1 MANKSKIVTI
11 PLVGDL
17 NLSQNKLDTIPIG
30 DSGYLE
36 NDGVIYGNTLAP
48 IFQSKSDND
57 AEYYTKDGERV
68 EITNHNIVIDN
79 DEKMSFSHYQ
89 LKEEKLPVRDLLSYE
104 SGAYTRADESSLY
117 VKVHNA
123 DDEHSFDF
131 SDNHIASVLT
141 ARSIYNVGAI
151 VLYINTNRK
160 YILSYWDATGQ
171 LAYKQLPWTEVNTP
185 LLTWHKKTDSLY
197 FISAFSDS
205 GADFQGT
212 AYSYGLTADGQN
224 SEFKSLAFF
233 PSSDSTETVSTSVS
247 YYYKDFLRNV
257 YQEPIATSEPIEG
270 TQDPNM
276 VINQR
281 YTLAMPS
288 DVNWVNPCGI
298 EIKIYYTSAMKK
310 EVVSGLETFMGSS
323 FQEILE
329 TDISSLTEDSITD
342 LPYLYDITTNQ
353 YSNFGNYYMQN
364 DRNFTVLAGSTW
376 LDRALDTLSITSKI
390 NGRVR
395 TTLNIPGGQRF
406 RGWTPNN
413 VPPLLYMDGMNTDKK
428 AAGFLWADVR
438 WTSAGTIQH
447 KRFKLFPQNNPD
459 GDGRYH
465 KGWDYTAIYKPD
477 IDEVVTE
484 ETRTLITAT
493 KNSEI
498 PVYSLITP
506 NAFLDDGTLI
516 CTKVPANVDDDTHF
530 RTGKFSFV
538 AAVDSYEEDVS
549 AWFVHFNT
557 PTASSLYLGMAE
569 DTSHAYPYSFI
580 SRTISIDKNFF
591 RYALHTKGFEPLDAS
606 EIKAD
611 ETVIM
616 YDSGFGKITA
626 NSGYYTGSGSLSNGS
641 LYQAG
646 NYRVLYNN
654 NIISN
659 ISYGNGDNIG
669 TLLCDWNIIDEI
681 LSINSDGI
689 VIRDSFGNVIKYSDE
704 LIPNSGKP
712 EYKII
717 NDRFIVLNT
726 ISYYNCYD
734 LKNRQKLHY
743 ASDYNNRFLMGYQPF
758 DSFRVGPDNNYMFE
772 RNTLIETAIEGSAQN
787 ANYEIT
793 NSPISS
799 YKLEPEVIANVWMR
813 TNPIMLKSETTQA
826 VDIYFSMNAATAV
839 YFTSYVN
846 GVYVRD
852 PSLESAYLP
861 LGVVYNPNIF
871 TKIIETYLLDA
882 FAVNE
887 KNKTAYPLNKYNG
900 QLFLSY
906 KMLNGLENAE
916 NMFCI
921 QTLVYMISQDKIWEV
936 YYDNGSLSNLQAIAP
951 IKGLKY
957 LGCLPTAAIF
967 WSPKDRTFW
976 SFTGDAI
983 LRKIIQA
990 NEISTI
996 YGSWYDTATQYL
1008 YVGTNIG
1015 LLCLNDVNNFLL
1027 RDLKKVTDMW
1037 FFDTYSILKNVTGT
1051 LADPIKNDW
1060 KISFI
1065 PGVLNVDS
1073 YMHLTT
1079 KWFGSTENYK
1089 TRFDCIYFR
1098 ISKPDLDVTPKF
1110 TITSTTMT
1118 DISTESDTK
1127 TIEPTFDEDT
1137 DTAYIRY
1144 QQPYQRAVA
1153 TKYTINT
1160 NCPLISW
1167 SIGFEPLDENGSL
1180 STINI

>member
-1 MANKSKIVTI
+1 MANKSKIVTT

-30 DSGYLE
+30 DSGYLR
-36 NDGVIYGNTLAP
+36 NDGVIYGNTLSP
-48 IFQSKSDND
+48 IYQSMSNYD
-57 AEYYTKDGERV
+57 AEYYTKDGQRV
-68 EITNHNIVIDN
+68 EITNHNLVIDN
-79 DEKMSFSHYQ
+79 DEKMSFNHFQ
-89 LKEEKLPVRDLLSYE
+89 LKEEKLPVNDLLSYE
-104 SGAYTRADESSLY
+104 GGAYTRADESSLY
-117 VKVHNA
+117 IKVHNA

-131 SDNHIASVLT
+131 SDYNIASVLT

-171 LAYKQLPWTEVNTP
+171 LAFKQLSWTEVNTP
-185 LLTWHKKTDSLY
+185 LLTWFEKADNLY

-205 GADFQGT
+205 GADFQGS
-212 AYSYGLTADGQN
+212 ANSYGLTTDGQN
-224 SEFKSLAFF
+224 SEFKALAFF
-233 PSSDSTETVSTSVS
+233 PKSESTETVSTSVS
-247 YYYKDFLRNV
+247 YYYKDFLRNL

-270 TQDPNM
+270 TQDQNM
-276 VINQR
+276 VINQK

-288 DVNWVNPCGI
+288 DINWENPCGI

-310 EVVSGLETFMGSS
+310 TVESGVATFTGSS

-329 TDISSLTEDSITD
+329 TDITSLTEDYID
-342 LPYLYDITTNQ
+342 DFQNAYNVNTTQ

-364 DRNFTVLAGSTW
+364 DRNFTVMAGDTW
-376 LDRALDTLSITSKI
+376 LDRALDKVTVESKI
-390 NGRVR
+390 NGRIR
-395 TTLNIPGGQRF
+395 TAVIVPGHTIPG
-406 RGWTPNN
+406 WAPNN
-413 VPPLLYMDGMNTDKK
+413 IPPLLYMDGMNTDKK
-428 AAGFLWADVR
+428 AAGFLWADVK
-438 WTSAGTIQH
+438 WTSAGVEQH
-447 KRFKLFPQNNPD
+447 KRFKLFPQSTSD
-459 GDGRYH
+459 VEGFH
-465 KGWDYTAIYKPD
+465 EGWDYTALYKPD
-477 IDEVVTE
+477 IDEAVTE
-484 ETRTLITAT
+484 ETRMLITAT
-493 KNSEI
+493 KVSTI
-498 PVYSLITP
+498 PIHTLINP

-516 CTKVPANVDDDTHF
+516 CTKVPANVTDDTHF
-530 RTGKFSFV
+530 ETGKFSFT
-538 AAVDSYEEDVS
+538 ATIDSIEETAS
-549 AWFVHFNT
+549 AWFVNFNT
-557 PTASSLYLGMAE
+557 PASSSIYLSLAE

-591 RYALHTKGFEPLDAS
+591 RYVLHTKGFEPADAT
-606 EIKAD
+606 ETKAD

-616 YDSGFGKITA
+616 YDSGFGKMIV
-626 NSGYYTGSGSLSNGS
+626 NPGYYTGNGSLSNGS

-654 NIISN
+654 NIVSN
-659 ISYGNGDNIG
+659 ISYGNGDSIG
-669 TLLCDWNIIDEI
+669 TLLCDWNIIDEV

-704 LIPNSGKP
+704 LIPNNGKP
-712 EYKII
+712 EYKVI
-717 NDRFIVLNT
+717 NDRFIVINT
-726 ISYYNCYD
+726 TSYYNCYD

-758 DSFRVGPDNNYMFE
+758 GSFIIGQDNNNMFE

-793 NSPISS
+793 NNPISS

-813 TNPIMLKSETTQA
+813 TNPFMLKSETTQA
-826 VDIYFSMNAATAV
+826 IDIYFSMNAATAV
-839 YFTSYVN
+839 YFTSYIN
-846 GVYVRD
+846 GVYVRE
-852 PSLESAYLP
+852 PALESAYLP

-921 QTLVYMISQDKIWEV
+921 QTLIYMISQDKIWEV
-936 YYDNGSLSNLQAIAP
+936 YYDNGTLSNLQAIAP

-996 YGSWYDTATQYL
+996 YGSWYDTTTQYL

-1027 RDLKKVTDMW
+1027 KDLKKVTDMW

-1051 LADPIKNDW
+1051 VAEPIKNDW

-1065 PGVLNVDS
+1065 PSVLNEDA

-1098 ISKPDLDVTPKF
+1098 LAKPELNVTPKF
-1110 TITSTTMT
+1110 TISSNVMT
-1118 DISTESDTK
+1118 DMGFETDIKSVN
-1127 TIEPTFDEDT
+1127 PVTFDELT
-1137 DTAYIRY
+1137 NTAYIRWQPKY
-1144 QQPYQRAVA
+1144 QTAVSMSFEI
-1153 TKYTINT
+1153 TT
-1160 NCPLISW
+1160 NCPIISW
-1167 SIGFEPLDENGSL
+1167 SIGNTPLDEMAQISV
-1180 STINI
+1180 INI